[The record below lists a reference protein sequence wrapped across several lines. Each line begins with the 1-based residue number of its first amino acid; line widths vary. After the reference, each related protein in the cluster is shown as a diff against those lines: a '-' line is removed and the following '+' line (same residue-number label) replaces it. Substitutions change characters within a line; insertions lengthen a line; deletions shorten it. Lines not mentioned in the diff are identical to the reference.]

1 MKVDTRDI
9 RSASQVARNFGQ
21 ATEDLEAGRTILI
34 VKNNVPLGVLAPVAL
49 MDRIDAVD
57 EREEDVRLLAA
68 ALVRSFTSDGPLVAL
83 DDLAA
88 ELGVDLGDEAAAAD
102 SANSSERDDGAA
114 T

>member
-21 ATEDLEAGRTILI
+21 VADDLESGRTIVI
-34 VKNNVPLGVLAPVAL
+34 MRNNAPLGVLAPVAL
-49 MDRIDAVD
+49 MDRLDEIE

-68 ALVRSFTSDGPLVAL
+68 ALVRSVTSKGALVSL

-88 ELGVDLGDEAAAAD
+88 ELGVDLNED
-102 SANSSERDDGAA
+102 
-114 T
+114 